1 MSFVASLMPK
11 LVSMLAIR
19 SVPDLILKFMGIY
32 GGIFLLGMPIDY
44 LLYSN
49 DYGAHVFD
57 ETWRVLIVTM
67 PILGL
72 SFTVVTHLN
81 GLQQRLAKLAMTD
94 MLTEL
99 PNRRAFFDRTN
110 DIRQEDGTGTLFII
124 DADHFK
130 RVNDTYGHAAGD
142 ACLRAIAQTLN
153 AELGP
158 DDTIGRLGG
167 EEFAIFLPHASSMR
181 IAQFGANL
189 TKAIKVEL
197 EDGVDQISVTLSI
210 GAAHGRTGQA
220 MNVLFSR
227 ADMALY
233 EAKRSGRAQMVIW
246 QDERQNPLSRSGT

>member
-1 MSFVASLMPK
+1 
-11 LVSMLAIR
+11 
-19 SVPDLILKFMGIY
+19 
-32 GGIFLLGMPIDY
+32 
-44 LLYSN
+44 
-49 DYGAHVFD
+49 
-57 ETWRVLIVTM
+57 M

-94 MLTEL
+94 MLTDL
-99 PNRRAFFDRTN
+99 PNRRAFFDRTR
-110 DIRQEDGTGTLFII
+110 DIRNDDGAGTLFII

-142 ACLRAIAQTLN
+142 ACLRAIAQRLMG
-153 AELGP
+153 EIGP
-158 DDTIGRLGG
+158 NDAIGRLGG
-167 EEFAIFLPHASSMR
+167 EEFAVFLPHASAMR
-181 IAQFGANL
+181 VTHFGKTL
-189 TKAIKVEL
+189 TKPIIAEV

-210 GAAHGRTGQA
+210 GAAHGRSGQA

-246 QDERQNPLSRSGT
+246 QDDCQNPLLKSAT